1 MITGALLMKKI
12 ADVTQKLGLPIKIMQ
27 IQMI

>member
-1 MITGALLMKKI
+1 MITGALLMKNI
-12 ADVTQKLGLPIKIMQ
+12 ADVTQSLGLPIKIMQ